1 MPIREQFTTKT
12 LQIILKKC
20 GNLNIEGGLYEP
32 CSAETGGCCGD
43 DTEVSPGDECWG
55 CGEVEV
61 GEKDRFGE

>member
-1 MPIREQFTTKT
+1 M
-12 LQIILKKC
+12 LKKC
-20 GNLNIEGGLYEP
+20 ANLYIEGGLYEP

-43 DTEVSPGDECWG
+43 DTEVSPGFGDECCG